1 MADIAALQEQIRNI
15 INADRQRS
23 VEEETADRET
33 LKKLC
38 WDVMVESRGAMSM
51 GRNVDEAVFRQARMR
66 LTALEHG
73 GAIKDLP
80 LMDELYSFSEAHK
93 DTAFHNA
100 FEEFLRKN
108 DPDNVARSNALELMR
123 DCCGDIKGDESK
135 RLRGLLETAM
145 NRKPGTDELPGQHD
159 YIEKE
164 KYKEDTRQT
173 NIGKWT
179 ILRDWVRE
187 NKAIPSDMR
196 QRMVD
201 VLTSSIKSGQAP
213 AEKADRDLID
223 RALTGSYAG
232 DKQKFTGYY
241 SWARENNGR
250 ELPSA
255 TYIRKPM
262 EKGRRYLLGGP
273 GDSAVYQRA
282 GGDIFIENKDGV
294 IPREIMNTSN
304 VDEISDFL
312 TVYADE
318 LKGINPLYVE
328 YLKRQTESVIK
339 IEGMANALK
348 NGDKPVPVPVT
359 KKGRGSVI
367 PIKQEEHQTSGNG
380 CWSVAY
386 SNLLQSQGIKLS
398 QQEIRAYRQ
407 TKDPVAAGKLTEAEA
422 EILFNDKVA
431 NPFEKRDIL
440 HTLLP
445 GKAMQEVVFSFTEEG
460 DRKTQLKRTE
470 DFLKKHIKEALDVNH
485 SPVALLVGGHYQTI
499 VGYNGDTLLYKDSLP
514 HEELFGRLTPPNT
527 TYDDLSFRSL
537 AERVIDSSE
546 PVVLDSLIDV
556 EKLPDVKASVAD
568 EASNP
573 GSYAFLNI
581 DSGVPGISIKMSH
594 SKQVHSN
601 LMKNVP
607 EEMLHVNEPVA
618 EPAHQQ
624 AEAEPEPV
632 AGEPEVQAEN
642 TKSRTGE
649 SSPAAQA
656 PQDKPMQQQSRPASV
671 QKEPEQPKD
680 KSEKSPVRPEVP
692 KNVPEE
698 AKAEPSKPQDKSEEK
713 PAARGANARLE
724 DAIDDVEAVY
734 GRMDGITEDFRRIG
748 RMATELQRITAPY
761 FEKGKVLTD
770 KDISTILYHYDN
782 LLRACDHYL
791 KSISSTPDKGY
802 DLGRSHCVRALRG
815 IVVEDMRSL
824 NESMGVTM
832 NERTL
837 LGVVQ
842 KGRTIQADVD
852 RPDDIKTVGGA
863 MSTRIPVRLKCED
876 GSIEEG
882 FFTESRVLE
891 DYTKRMQRLKKET
904 LEKYGENSA
913 EYSIAKAVCIEDAR
927 TMRHT
932 YSPRVDQIMALSDKN
947 VVDDVAESPEAVK
960 DVMAPF
966 FVRLD
971 KDTQDRLM
979 DRSKP
984 DESKALR
991 KFFMNLTHEAVD
1003 YAAVFYTQNSYAGIP
1018 AGERMDKR
1026 NTAMSTVA
1034 DYLGMGSLIAGSRS
1048 FEIQIGEDK
1057 KQGTFQQK
1065 AGGTD
1070 INRITKDNEIVEIAE
1085 NYKSDDYGAVDTP
1098 SFKRQL
1104 SDLMVLDYLCG
1115 NCDRHMANM
1124 LYQTGKDRSGRVVI
1138 TGIKGIDNDMSFGKK
1153 TEASNISQEKMV
1165 NPEDMRIMRLTT
1177 AHRILDLTP
1186 DKLDLMLGDMDFTKD
1201 EKEAC
1206 HVRLKKLQDKLRSD
1220 MKIQTETNNNRI
1232 ADGKIVVVPDDRF
1245 KYYPIEELG
1254 ETGKGKESSN
1264 YFGNAKLLP
1273 RLLYRDL
1280 VKHRKFAKQEDE
1292 IRYVDATAT
1301 SGSLNFVDRDVR
1313 TDLDYD
1319 STMSRLE
1326 SLGQSFD
1333 KLGSKWFTKDT
1344 GHFQWMKR
1352 SLEQY
1357 KDNLKMTY
1365 DKMNSDGITEAS
1377 KNEVIKLD
1385 AFFRQVRMA
1394 SDNYVKT
1401 HPNPIT
1407 PSGKA
1412 RKKLA
1417 MEMMEMR
1424 PVYQKSAVSDMDKAQ
1439 AKDREVKPTDI
1450 GRLMKDEKRANKK
1463 SADKKEKSAAK
1474 KNRPVRS
1481 RSVNPDNRK
1490 NMSM

>member
-1 MADIAALQEQIRNI
+1 MAE
-15 INADRQRS
+15 
-23 VEEETADRET
+23 
-33 LKKLC
+33 
-38 WDVMVESRGAMSM
+38 
-51 GRNVDEAVFRQARMR
+51 
-66 LTALEHG
+66 
-73 GAIKDLP
+73 
-80 LMDELYSFSEAHK
+80 
-93 DTAFHNA
+93 
-100 FEEFLRKN
+100 
-108 DPDNVARSNALELMR
+108 
-123 DCCGDIKGDESK
+123 
-135 RLRGLLETAM
+135 
-145 NRKPGTDELPGQHD
+145 
-159 YIEKE
+159 
-164 KYKEDTRQT
+164 
-173 NIGKWT
+173 
-179 ILRDWVRE
+179 
-187 NKAIPSDMR
+187 
-196 QRMVD
+196 
-201 VLTSSIKSGQAP
+201 
-213 AEKADRDLID
+213 
-223 RALTGSYAG
+223 
-232 DKQKFTGYY
+232 
-241 SWARENNGR
+241 
-250 ELPSA
+250 
-255 TYIRKPM
+255 
-262 EKGRRYLLGGP
+262 
-273 GDSAVYQRA
+273 
-282 GGDIFIENKDGV
+282 
-294 IPREIMNTSN
+294 
-304 VDEISDFL
+304 
-312 TVYADE
+312 
-318 LKGINPLYVE
+318 
-328 YLKRQTESVIK
+328 
-339 IEGMANALK
+339 
-348 NGDKPVPVPVT
+348 
-359 KKGRGSVI
+359 
-367 PIKQEEHQTSGNG
+367 
-380 CWSVAY
+380 
-386 SNLLQSQGIKLS
+386 
-398 QQEIRAYRQ
+398 
-407 TKDPVAAGKLTEAEA
+407 
-422 EILFNDKVA
+422 
-431 NPFEKRDIL
+431 
-440 HTLLP
+440 
-445 GKAMQEVVFSFTEEG
+445 
-460 DRKTQLKRTE
+460 
-470 DFLKKHIKEALDVNH
+470 
-485 SPVALLVGGHYQTI
+485 
-499 VGYNGDTLLYKDSLP
+499 
-514 HEELFGRLTPPNT
+514 
-527 TYDDLSFRSL
+527 
-537 AERVIDSSE
+537 
-546 PVVLDSLIDV
+546 
-556 EKLPDVKASVAD
+556 
-568 EASNP
+568 
-573 GSYAFLNI
+573 
-581 DSGVPGISIKMSH
+581 
-594 SKQVHSN
+594 
-601 LMKNVP
+601 
-607 EEMLHVNEPVA
+607 
-618 EPAHQQ
+618 
-624 AEAEPEPV
+624 
-632 AGEPEVQAEN
+632 
-642 TKSRTGE
+642 
-649 SSPAAQA
+649 
-656 PQDKPMQQQSRPASV
+656 
-671 QKEPEQPKD
+671 
-680 KSEKSPVRPEVP
+680 
-692 KNVPEE
+692 
-698 AKAEPSKPQDKSEEK
+698 
-713 PAARGANARLE
+713 
-724 DAIDDVEAVY
+724 
-734 GRMDGITEDFRRIG
+734 
-748 RMATELQRITAPY
+748 ELQRITAPY

-770 KDISTILYHYDN
+770 KDISTILHHYDN

-891 DYTKRMQRLKKET
+891 DYTKRMQRIKKET

-947 VVDDVAESPEAVK
+947 VVDEVAESPEAVK

-971 KDTQDRLM
+971 KDSQDRLM
-979 DRSKP
+979 DRSKSE
-984 DESKALR
+984 ESKALR

-1048 FEIQIGEDK
+1048 FEIQIGEEK

-1070 INRITKDNEIVEIAE
+1070 INRITEDNEIVEIAK
-1085 NYKSDDYGAVDTP
+1085 NYKSGDYGAVDTP

-1124 LYQTGKDRSGRVVI
+1124 LYQTGKDKSGRVVI

-1177 AHRILDLTP
+1177 AHRVLDLTP

-1273 RLLYRDL
+1273 RLLNVDL
-1280 VKHRKFAKQEDE
+1280 VKQRKFAKQEDE

-1319 STMSRLE
+1319 STMSRLDG
-1326 SLGQSFD
+1326 LGQSFD

-1357 KDNLKMTY
+1357 KDKLKMTY
-1365 DKMNSDGITEAS
+1365 DKMKSDGITEAP

-1424 PVYQKSAVSDMDKAQ
+1424 PVYQKSAVSMDKAQ
-1439 AKDREVKPTDI
+1439 AKEREVKPTDI
-1450 GRLMKDEKRANKK
+1450 GRLMKQEGSSMKK
-1463 SADKKEKSAAK
+1463 AAVRNEASKKK
-1474 KNRPVRS
+1474 KPVRS
-1481 RSVNPDNRK
+1481 TSSGPVDKGNL
-1490 NMSM
+1490 SL

>member
-73 GAIKDLP
+73 GAIKDLS

-108 DPDNVARSNALELMR
+108 DPDNAARSSALELMR
-123 DCCGDIKGDESK
+123 DCCGDIKGDESE
-135 RLRGLLETAM
+135 RLIGLLETAM

-159 YIEKE
+159 YMEKE

-179 ILRDWVRE
+179 ILRDWVRDNE
-187 NKAIPSDMR
+187 AISPDMR
-196 QRMVD
+196 QRMVN
-201 VLTSSIKSGQAP
+201 VLTSSIESGQAP

-262 EKGRRYLLGGP
+262 EKGRRYLLGGS
-273 GDSAVYQRA
+273 DYSAVYQRA

-304 VDEISDFL
+304 VEEISDFL
-312 TVYADE
+312 TVYSDE
-318 LKGINPLYVE
+318 LNDINPLYVE
-328 YLKRQTESVIK
+328 YLKRQTESVLK
-339 IEGMANALK
+339 IEGMAKGLK
-348 NGDKPVPVPVT
+348 NGGQPVPVPVT
-359 KKGRGSVI
+359 KRRGGSVI
-367 PIKQEEHQTSGNG
+367 PINQEEHQTSGNG

-514 HEELFGRLTPPNT
+514 HEDLIGRLTPPNT

-556 EKLPDVKASVAD
+556 EKLPDVKADVAD

-618 EPAHQQ
+618 DPAHQQ
-624 AEAEPEPV
+624 AEAKPEPV

-656 PQDKPMQQQSRPASV
+656 PQDK
-671 QKEPEQPKD
+671 
-680 KSEKSPVRPEVP
+680 SEE
-692 KNVPEE
+692 
-698 AKAEPSKPQDKSEEK
+698 KPEEK

-724 DAIDDVEAVY
+724 DAINDVGAVY

-748 RMATELQRITAPY
+748 RMAEELQRITAPY

-770 KDISTILYHYDN
+770 KDISTILHHYDN

-791 KSISSTPDKGY
+791 KSISNTPDKGY

-891 DYTKRMQRLKKET
+891 DYTKRMQRIKKET

-947 VVDDVAESPEAVK
+947 VVDEVAESPEAVK

-971 KDTQDRLM
+971 KDTQERLM
-979 DRSKP
+979 DRSKLE
-984 DESKALR
+984 ESKALR
-991 KFFMNLTHEAVD
+991 KFFMNLTHDAVD

-1048 FEIQIGEDK
+1048 FEIQIGEDT

-1070 INRITKDNEIVEIAE
+1070 INRITEDNEIVEIAK
-1085 NYKSDDYGAVDTP
+1085 NYKSGDYGAVDTS

-1177 AHRILDLTP
+1177 AHRVLDLTP

-1273 RLLYRDL
+1273 RLLNVDL
-1280 VKHRKFAKQEDE
+1280 VKNRKFAKQEDE

-1301 SGSLNFVDRDVR
+1301 SGSMNFVDRDVR

-1357 KDNLKMTY
+1357 KDKLKMTY
-1365 DKMNSDGITEAS
+1365 DKMKSDGITEAP

-1424 PVYQKSAVSDMDKAQ
+1424 PVYQKSAVSMDKAQ
-1439 AKDREVKPTDI
+1439 AKEREVKPTDI

-1463 SADKKEKSAAK
+1463 AADKKEKSAAK

>member
-100 FEEFLRKN
+100 FEEFLGKN
-108 DPDNVARSNALELMR
+108 DPDNAARSKALEHMR
-123 DCCGDIKGDESK
+123 DCCGDIKGDESE

-145 NRKPGTDELPGQHD
+145 NRDPGTDELPGQHD

-173 NIGKWT
+173 NIVKWT
-179 ILRDWVRE
+179 ILRDWVRD
-187 NKAIPSDMR
+187 NVAIPSDMR

-201 VLTSSIKSGQAP
+201 VLTSSIGSGQAP

-262 EKGRRYLLGGP
+262 EKGRRYLLGGS
-273 GDSAVYQRA
+273 DYSAVYQRA

-304 VDEISDFL
+304 VEEISDFL
-312 TVYADE
+312 TVYSDE
-318 LKGINPLYVE
+318 LDHINPLYTE
-328 YLKRQTESVIK
+328 YLKRQTESVLK
-339 IEGMANALK
+339 IEGMAKGLK
-348 NGDKPVPVPVT
+348 NGGQPVPVT
-359 KKGRGSVI
+359 KRRGGSVI
-367 PIKQEEHQTSGNG
+367 PINQEEHQTSGNG

-514 HEELFGRLTPPNT
+514 HEELFGGLTPPNT

-556 EKLPDVKASVAD
+556 EKLPDVKADVAD

-618 EPAHQQ
+618 DTA
-624 AEAEPEPV
+624 
-632 AGEPEVQAEN
+632 
-642 TKSRTGE
+642 
-649 SSPAAQA
+649 
-656 PQDKPMQQQSRPASV
+656 QQQSRPASA

-680 KSEKSPVRPEVP
+680 KSEKTPVRPEVP
-692 KNVPEE
+692 ENVPEK
-698 AKAEPSKPQDKSEEK
+698 AKAEPSKPQDKPEEK

-724 DAIDDVEAVY
+724 DAINDVEAVY
-734 GRMDGITEDFRRIG
+734 GRLDGITEDFRRIG
-748 RMATELQRITAPY
+748 RMATELQRITVPY
-761 FEKGKVLTD
+761 FEEGKVLTD
-770 KDISTILYHYDN
+770 KDITTILHHYDN

-913 EYSIAKAVCIEDAR
+913 EYSIAKAVCIEDVR

-932 YSPRVDQIMALSDKN
+932 YSPRVDQIRALSDKN
-947 VVDDVAESPEAVK
+947 VVDELAESPGAVS

-971 KDTQDRLM
+971 KDSQDRLM

-984 DESKALR
+984 GESKALR
-991 KFFMNLTHEAVD
+991 KFFMKLTHEAVD

-1070 INRITKDNEIVEIAE
+1070 INRITEDNEIVEIAK
-1085 NYKSDDYGAVDTP
+1085 NYKSGDYGAVDTS

-1177 AHRILDLTP
+1177 AHRVLDLTP

-1206 HVRLKKLQDKLRSD
+1206 HARLKKLQDKLRSD

-1245 KYYPIEELG
+1245 RYYPIEELG

-1273 RLLYRDL
+1273 RLLYTDL

-1326 SLGQSFD
+1326 GLGQSFD

-1344 GHFQWMKR
+1344 GHFQWMKK

-1365 DKMNSDGITEAS
+1365 DKMKSDGITEAP

-1439 AKDREVKPTDI
+1439 AQDREVKPTDI

-1463 SADKKEKSAAK
+1463 AADKKEKSAAK
-1474 KNRPVRS
+1474 KNGPVRS

>member
-108 DPDNVARSNALELMR
+108 DPDNTARSNALELMR
-123 DCCGDIKGDESK
+123 DCCGDIKGDESE

-179 ILRDWVRE
+179 ILRDWVGD
-187 NKAIPSDMR
+187 NVAIPSDMR

-201 VLTSSIKSGQAP
+201 VLTSSIESGQAP

-262 EKGRRYLLGGP
+262 EKGRRYLLGGS
-273 GDSAVYQRA
+273 DYSAVYQRA

-304 VDEISDFL
+304 VEEISDFL
-312 TVYADE
+312 TVYSDE
-318 LKGINPLYVE
+318 LDHINPLYVE
-328 YLKRQTESVIK
+328 YLKRQTESVLK
-339 IEGMANALK
+339 IEGMAKGLK
-348 NGDKPVPVPVT
+348 NGGQPVPVPVT
-359 KKGRGSVI
+359 KRRGGSVI
-367 PIKQEEHQTSGNG
+367 TINQEEHQTSGNG

-460 DRKTQLKRTE
+460 DRRTQLKRTE

-514 HEELFGRLTPPNT
+514 HEDLIGRLTPPNT

-556 EKLPDVKASVAD
+556 EKLPDVKADVAD

-618 EPAHQQ
+618 EQ
-624 AEAEPEPV
+624 AEAKPEP
-632 AGEPEVQAEN
+632 
-642 TKSRTGE
+642 
-649 SSPAAQA
+649 
-656 PQDKPMQQQSRPASV
+656 
-671 QKEPEQPKD
+671 
-680 KSEKSPVRPEVP
+680 
-692 KNVPEE
+692 VPEE
-698 AKAEPSKPQDKSEEK
+698 AKAEPSKTQDKPEEK

-724 DAIDDVEAVY
+724 DAINDVGAVY
-734 GRMDGITEDFRRIG
+734 GRMDGITEDFRRIS
-748 RMATELQRITAPY
+748 RMAAELQRITAPY
-761 FEKGKVLTD
+761 FEEGKVLTD
-770 KDISTILYHYDN
+770 KDISTILHHYDN

-832 NERTL
+832 KERTL

-842 KGRTIQADVD
+842 QGRTIQADVD

-891 DYTKRMQRLKKET
+891 DYTKRMQRIKKET

-932 YSPRVDQIMALSDKN
+932 YSPRVDQILALSDKN
-947 VVDDVAESPEAVK
+947 VVDEVAESPEAVN

-971 KDTQDRLM
+971 KDTQERLM

-984 DESKALR
+984 EESKALR

-1070 INRITKDNEIVEIAE
+1070 INRITEDNEIVEIAK
-1085 NYKSDDYGAVDTP
+1085 NYKNGDYGAVDTS

-1177 AHRILDLTP
+1177 AHRVLDLTP

-1245 KYYPIEELG
+1245 RYYPIEELG

-1273 RLLYRDL
+1273 RLLYTDL

-1292 IRYVDATAT
+1292 IQYVDATAT

-1326 SLGQSFD
+1326 GLGQSFD

-1365 DKMNSDGITEAS
+1365 DKMKSDGITEAP

-1394 SDNYVKT
+1394 SANYVKT

-1424 PVYQKSAVSDMDKAQ
+1424 PVYQKSAVSMDKAQ

-1450 GRLMKDEKRANKK
+1450 GRLMKQEGSSMKK
-1463 SADKKEKSAAK
+1463 AAVRNEASKKK
-1474 KNRPVRS
+1474 KPVRS
-1481 RSVNPDNRK
+1481 TSSGPVDKGNL
-1490 NMSM
+1490 SL